1 MHPEDTSDDRAR
13 RRLVQAALLGLLLL
27 TALAMALLALA
38 MPDINVE
45 LPLAPSAPDYP
56 ISPHGF

>member
-1 MHPEDTSDDRAR
+1 M
-13 RRLVQAALLGLLLL
+13 QGALLGILLL

-38 MPDINVE
+38 VPDISVE
-45 LPLAPSAPDYP
+45 LPLAPTAPDYP